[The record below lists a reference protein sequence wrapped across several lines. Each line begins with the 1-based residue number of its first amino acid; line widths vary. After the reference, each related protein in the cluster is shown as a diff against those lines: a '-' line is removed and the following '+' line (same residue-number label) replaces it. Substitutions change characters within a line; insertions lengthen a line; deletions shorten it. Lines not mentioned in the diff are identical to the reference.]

1 VSSSTSIS
9 LAAAAALSL
18 AACGAPSP
26 PAAEPPPA
34 AAGPATAAP
43 SAAPAPKGA
52 SASGSPSH
60 DGAASGPKPRAPSEP
75 TARVLGVA
83 VSDKSEHFTR
93 ITVSF
98 ENPTDKK
105 CKIAG
110 YTVTWSGG
118 TKEISLDDF
127 SLAPGQN
134 QTRATRIHANDGDLT
149 KLVSPESAQVTLRA
163 TCGNP

>member
-52 SASGSPSH
+52 SASGS
-60 DGAASGPKPRAPSEP
+60 P